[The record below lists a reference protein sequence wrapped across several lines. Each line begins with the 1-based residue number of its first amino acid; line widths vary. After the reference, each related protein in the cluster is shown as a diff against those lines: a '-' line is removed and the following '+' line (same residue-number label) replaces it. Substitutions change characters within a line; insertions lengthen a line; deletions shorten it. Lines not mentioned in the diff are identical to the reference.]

1 MTLRQN
7 LIGKVSV
14 VTGGTGVLGSRI
26 AVALAAEGAR
36 VGVLGRDINRANQ
49 VVREIEESGG
59 EAVALI
65 ADVLSR
71 EDLVDALN
79 LVRKLWGEVDI
90 LVNAAGG
97 HVAEAIT
104 SESLSFFDLPAE
116 AIRSVVEL
124 NLLGTILPTQIFG
137 ESMAKSTTSADSG
150 SVINFSSMSADRA
163 LSRVVG
169 YGAAKAGVENFTRWA
184 ASSLANQDRPI
195 RVNAIAPGFF
205 VAETNKSLLVDDSGP
220 TERGRQILSRTPM
233 GRFGG
238 PTELVG
244 VAVWLASADSAFV
257 TGVVVPVD
265 GGFSAFSGV

>member
-7 LIGKVSV
+7 LLGKVAV

-26 AVALAAEGAR
+26 AVALGTEGAR
-36 VGVLGRDINRANQ
+36 VGVLGRDSNRAND
-49 VVREIEESGG
+49 VVREIEAAGG
-59 EAVALI
+59 SAVALI

-71 EDLVDALN
+71 EDLEKSLAVI
-79 LVRKLWGEVDI
+79 RQLWGEVDV

-97 HVAEAIT
+97 HVTEATT
-104 SESLSFFDLPAE
+104 SDSRSFFELSAA
-116 AIRSVVEL
+116 AIRSVVDL
-124 NLLGTILPTQIFG
+124 NLLGTIIPTQIFG
-137 ESMAKSTTSADSG
+137 ASMALSTQSVDSG
-150 SVINFSSMSADRA
+150 SIINFSSMSADRA

-184 ASSLANQDRPI
+184 AYELAHQARPI

-205 VAETNKSLLVDDSGP
+205 VAETNKSLLVDESGP
-220 TERGRQILSRTPM
+220 TERGRQILLRTPM
-233 GRFGG
+233 GRFGA

-244 VAVWLASADSAFV
+244 LAMWLASADSAFV

-265 GGFSAFSGV
+265 GGFSAFSGI